1 MRDYKSLNVWK
12 KSHALTLQIYDI
24 SMSFPNYEIFG
35 VTSQIRRATSS
46 IPTNIS
52 EGCGRSSANEF
63 KRFLG
68 IAYGSAAESEYLI
81 LLSKDLGYIDEA
93 VYNDLSE
100 KIEEIKKMLSSLI
113 GTINK

>member
-24 SMSFPNYEIFG
+24 SKSFPNYEIFG

-52 EGCGRSSANEF
+52 EGCGRNTPSDF

-81 LLSKDLGYIDEA
+81 LLSKDLQYIDET

-113 GTINK
+113 RTINK